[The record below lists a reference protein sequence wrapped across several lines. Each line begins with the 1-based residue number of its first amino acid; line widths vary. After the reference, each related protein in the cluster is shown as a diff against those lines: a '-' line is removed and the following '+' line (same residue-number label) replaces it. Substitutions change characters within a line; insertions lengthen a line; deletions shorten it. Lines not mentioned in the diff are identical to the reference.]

1 MTRRQAEQVA
11 RGLRAAGW
19 PIVSIEMDRDGR
31 WRAVAEDPQP
41 REGWLTRRLA
51 TEHPA
56 SLASVSGRLN

>member
-1 MTRRQAEQVA
+1 
-11 RGLRAAGW
+11 
-19 PIVSIEMDRDGR
+19 MDCDGR

-56 SLASVSGRLN
+56 SLASFSGRLN